1 LKSPAT
7 IAAIRRMIMKA
18 RPIRKL
24 IQRGDNTHNQ
34 DQVITLVSLRPTN
47 NTVNNP
53 GKPIPEEEEDE
64 LDIVLE
70 LNCESV
76 ILLRRTIGMKGE

>member
-1 LKSPAT
+1 MT
-7 IAAIRRMIMKA
+7 IKA
-18 RPIRKL
+18 RAIRKL

-47 NTVNNP
+47 NTVSKP
-53 GKPIPEEEEDE
+53 VKPIPEEEEDE
-64 LDIVLE
+64 LLDIVLE